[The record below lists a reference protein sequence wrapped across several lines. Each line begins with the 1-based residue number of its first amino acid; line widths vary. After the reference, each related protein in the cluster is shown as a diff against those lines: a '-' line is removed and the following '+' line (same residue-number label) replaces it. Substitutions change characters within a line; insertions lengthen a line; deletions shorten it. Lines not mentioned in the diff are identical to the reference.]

1 MNIELE
7 PAVITFVESADLH
20 DTCAFGKTTAGGL
33 ALYVTVPPV
42 IVILFPVPDLSL
54 HAVTEVVPVIVDA
67 SAASSHRTHPGIVG
81 APSLEVKVEIIC
93 EPLGKKTDG

>member
-1 MNIELE
+1 
-7 PAVITFVESADLH
+7 VITFVESADLH
-20 DTCAFGKTTAGGL
+20 DTCAFGKTTAGGF

-42 IVILFPVPDLSL
+42 IVILFPLPDLSL

-81 APSLEVKVEIIC
+81 APSLEVKVEII
-93 EPLGKKTDG
+93 